1 MSDALTS
8 NVDDLAETIRR
19 QAEII
24 NQQAEAIRKLEEEV
38 SRLKEL
44 LEGKADG
51 KASKKP
57 VFKDDYSLDGNKK
70 RNPKNSNKKKS
81 GTKPGRKPNTLKR
94 KRATEQVDVYPDGVD
109 RKACIRH
116 RTQFAWR
123 IIDGKAIYVCYD
135 IYDHPDSRQ
144 LSLPAGLRNS
154 RSEFG
159 IEIILILA
167 FLHFWIGVSLD
178 NVCQIMEFF
187 TGLQLPK
194 SQANSLLSQLAAD
207 WDEQYDT
214 IAELIALQMIVYIDE
229 TGWKVG
235 KKSCYTWVFST
246 TMHVLYRCGVSRRK
260 EEVSKVLGDAFGG
273 IGVTDDYAAYKH
285 MFTEHQLCWAHLIRK
300 AIKLALQNPDEPE
313 YATFLDELCCIY
325 DDAKELRD
333 ANTSNATDEERTA
346 VVKQLQARVDAL
358 CTRHQEKIIKSDS
371 PDTAKTP
378 AHVETYI
385 LLQRELMKNLD
396 CLFVFV
402 KHPAVEPTN
411 NRSERN
417 VRREAEI
424 RKGARTSKT
433 DKGAIRRSV
442 IVTVLGS
449 LQTRIEHFTL
459 SRMLDEINR
468 WITTGSS
475 IFEHELSNLQS
486 NRPAA
491 V

>member
-1 MSDALTS
+1 
-8 NVDDLAETIRR
+8 
-19 QAEII
+19 
-24 NQQAEAIRKLEEEV
+24 
-38 SRLKEL
+38 
-44 LEGKADG
+44 
-51 KASKKP
+51 
-57 VFKDDYSLDGNKK
+57 
-70 RNPKNSNKKKS
+70 
-81 GTKPGRKPNTLKR
+81 
-94 KRATEQVDVYPDGVD
+94 
-109 RKACIRH
+109 
-116 RTQFAWR
+116 
-123 IIDGKAIYVCYD
+123 
-135 IYDHPDSRQ
+135 
-144 LSLPAGLRNS
+144 
-154 RSEFG
+154 
-159 IEIILILA
+159 
-167 FLHFWIGVSLD
+167 
-178 NVCQIMEFF
+178 
-187 TGLQLPK
+187 
-194 SQANSLLSQLAAD
+194 
-207 WDEQYDT
+207 
-214 IAELIALQMIVYIDE
+214 
-229 TGWKVG
+229 
-235 KKSCYTWVFST
+235 
-246 TMHVLYRCGVSRRK
+246 MHVLYRCGVSRRK